1 MADRYSLNSNLGSR
15 TAGTQAR
22 AGVDAGLRK
31 YMIGVYNYM
40 TSGVLLTG
48 VVSLLTF
55 MWVRDNIEA
64 AQLIY
69 GSGLKYVIMFAPL
82 AFIMVMSFG
91 MNKLSSGALQGLFW
105 AFAGVMGVSLSSI
118 FMVYTGTSIAKT
130 FFITAA
136 TFGSLSLWG
145 YTTKKDLSGFGT
157 FLFMGLVGLIIASV
171 VNLFL
176 GSDTLGWVISLVGV
190 GLFAGLTAYD
200 TQRIREMYYM
210 TEAGEAR
217 SKTIIMGA
225 LTLYLDFINLFLYLL
240 RFLGNRE

>member
-15 TAGTQAR
+15 TAGSASR

-31 YMIGVYNYM
+31 YMLGVYNYM

-55 MWVRDNIEA
+55 MWVRDNMEA

-69 GSGLKYVIMFAPL
+69 GSPLKWAIMFAPL
-82 AFIMVMSFG
+82 AFVMVMSFG
-91 MNKLSSGALQGLFW
+91 MNRLSSGTLQLLFW
-105 AFAGVMGVSLSSI
+105 AFAAVMGVSISSI
-118 FMVYTGTSIAKT
+118 FLVFTGTSIAKT

-145 YTTKKDLSGFGT
+145 YTTKKDLSGWGT
-157 FLFMGLVGLIIASV
+157 FLFMGLVGLLIASV
-171 VNLFL
+171 VNMFL
-176 GSDTLGWVISLVGV
+176 GSDTMGWVISIVGV

-200 TQRIREMYYM
+200 TQQIREMYYQV
-210 TEAGEAR
+210 EAGETR
-217 SKTIIMGA
+217 SKVIIMGA
-225 LTLYLDFINLFLYLL
+225 LRLYLDFINLFMYLL
-240 RFLGNRE
+240 QFLGNRE